1 MEKKY
6 LAYGLLILAT
16 LSWSANFIVGKFST
30 LFLIPPLS
38 LNFFRWL
45 IVWFILL
52 PFFIVPV
59 IKQFHIIKANF
70 GLLFLM
76 GITSTGLFNS
86 LVYTALNYTQVVNAV
101 LMISVIPIVVAIF
114 SSLLGVEQ
122 SSRFHY
128 YGLVLSLI
136 GVGTIIFKGSLDLLL
151 QLNFNQ
157 GDLWMVTAV
166 IAWAIYSTLLKK
178 KKLPFTQ
185 FELIFILTTIGTVF
199 LIPQFLY
206 EHVNGYKTNFNLA
219 FYLIVTF
226 IVIFPALLAYYCWQ
240 KAIEI
245 IGPNRASIFLHLMPI
260 FGAIMALIIFNE
272 QFVAFHYIGTVFIV
286 SGIYISNRKA

>member
-6 LAYGLLILAT
+6 LAYGLLIIAT

-114 SSLLGVEQ
+114 SSMLGVEQ

-128 YGLVLSLI
+128 YGLVLSLM

-157 GDLWMVTAV
+157 GDLWMVAAV

-206 EHVNGYKTNFNLA
+206 EQVNGYKTNFNLA

-226 IVIFPALLAYYCWQ
+226 IVIFPAMLAYYCWQ

>member
-6 LAYGLLILAT
+6 LAYGLLIIAT

-52 PFFIVPV
+52 PFFIVSV

-114 SSLLGVEQ
+114 SSMLGVEQ

-128 YGLVLSLI
+128 YGLVLSLM

-157 GDLWMVTAV
+157 GDLWMVAAV

-206 EHVNGYKTNFNLA
+206 EQVNGYKTNFNLA

-226 IVIFPALLAYYCWQ
+226 IVIFPAMLAYYCWQ